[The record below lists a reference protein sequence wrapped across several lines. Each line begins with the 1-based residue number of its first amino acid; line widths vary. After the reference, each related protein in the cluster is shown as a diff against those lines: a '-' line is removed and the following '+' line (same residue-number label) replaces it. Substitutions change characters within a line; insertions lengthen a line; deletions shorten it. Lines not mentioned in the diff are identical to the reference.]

1 MPAISTTLMPLS
13 GPIAL
18 PPLLPSGD
26 PDLTAGI
33 PHVRKLLRQVY
44 DLRRPGHLRITASQL
59 QVLVKSRMV
68 MDVEEHTALL
78 ADYLALVA
86 YAGCSTGQQW
96 DEISYRVFNKKLP
109 FFKVSYPLLWGNKP
123 DAGYLRGQ
131 ELEDASQYVAK

>member
-1 MPAISTTLMPLS
+1 
-13 GPIAL
+13 
-18 PPLLPSGD
+18 
-26 PDLTAGI
+26 
-33 PHVRKLLRQVY
+33 
-44 DLRRPGHLRITASQL
+44 
-59 QVLVKSRMV
+59 